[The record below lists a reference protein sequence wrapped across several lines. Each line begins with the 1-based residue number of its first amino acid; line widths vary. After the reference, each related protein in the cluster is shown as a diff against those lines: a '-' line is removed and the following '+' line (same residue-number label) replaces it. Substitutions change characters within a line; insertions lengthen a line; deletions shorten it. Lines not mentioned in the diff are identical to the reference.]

1 MSLIKEGDNQ
11 RVEQESVGKKT
22 ETQGRVSFYIQ
33 FSSVSL
39 AEVKRLSSCY
49 VHHEGKDEIRSP
61 IFVQNSVVLPVQKAS
76 VFSTSCP
83 HKKKTNSNKLT
94 YVVCYGSVHPVDALG
109 MALGFFFA
117 FTLSEK
123 FLVSSQK
130 NSKPVFCAT
139 SVHKYTITGPR
150 FPIVGIRVL
159 GTFPF
164 CWCPRSTF

>member
-1 MSLIKEGDNQ
+1 MITGELNK
-11 RVEQESVGKKT
+11 RVLGKKT

-49 VHHEGKDEIRSP
+49 VHHEGKDEIRSA

-83 HKKKTNSNKLT
+83 HKKKKQQQQINLRSLLWFRA
-94 YVVCYGSVHPVDALG
+94 SSDALG

-123 FLVSSQK
+123 FLVSTQK

-139 SVHKYTITGPR
+139 NVHKYTITGTR

-164 CWCPRSTF
+164 CWCPRPTF